1 MNTARETNHFNVN
14 EIVFVCS
21 DTLDEG
27 TGNFEIN
34 DNNKK
39 TFKICGIG
47 SKPLPIRLKPQ
58 STKIKD
64 SWGALKAL
72 RDFSTTLQGCD
83 ITFFTD
89 SVGVVKLFRTGN
101 WADASLPKCISN
113 IVPGMK
119 TLHKKVEHLP
129 NTTEMLNF
137 VGQISRNKL
146 YLKKWGTPSN
156 YDTSSWKL
164 TTN

>member
-64 SWGALKAL
+64 S
-72 RDFSTTLQGCD
+72 
-83 ITFFTD
+83 
-89 SVGVVKLFRTGN
+89 
-101 WADASLPKCISN
+101 
-113 IVPGMK
+113 
-119 TLHKKVEHLP
+119 
-129 NTTEMLNF
+129 
-137 VGQISRNKL
+137 
-146 YLKKWGTPSN
+146 
-156 YDTSSWKL
+156 
-164 TTN
+164 